1 MGIRIR
7 TRNKIRTMTNYP
19 TGSTTVERERER
31 DRRNRICL
39 SGVHSKLVTG
49 INALREICLLSG
61 QPLEWLRQWFQVR
74 RIQRKPF
81 SLGQGFQCSAY
92 ICYHILRALAASL
105 VCNSQSF
112 EPGKILSILA
122 LSKNF
127 FPSTTQHEK

>member
-7 TRNKIRTMTNYP
+7 TRNKIRAMTNYP

-61 QPLEWLRQWFQVR
+61 QPLECLRQ
-74 RIQRKPF
+74 
-81 SLGQGFQCSAY
+81 
-92 ICYHILRALAASL
+92 
-105 VCNSQSF
+105 
-112 EPGKILSILA
+112 
-122 LSKNF
+122 
-127 FPSTTQHEK
+127 